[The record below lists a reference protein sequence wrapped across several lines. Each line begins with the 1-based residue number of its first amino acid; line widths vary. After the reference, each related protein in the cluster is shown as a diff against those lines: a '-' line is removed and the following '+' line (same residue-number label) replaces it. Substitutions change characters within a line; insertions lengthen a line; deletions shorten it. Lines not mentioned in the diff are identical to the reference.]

1 MSHQPEPQSAAD
13 NAAKAAPPAIR
24 SDLVSWEAYCEQHR
38 HIFPSAESWR
48 WFLRQHRDELV
59 ARRALYF
66 LAGKSLVKPEAMS
79 AALEEIGHRLAKA
92 RAA

>member
-1 MSHQPEPQSAAD
+1 MSNQPEPHGAADTAASAA
-13 NAAKAAPPAIR
+13 PSAIR
-24 SDLVSWEAYCEQHR
+24 SALVSWEAYCEQNR

-59 ARRALYF
+59 ARGALYF
-66 LAGKSLVKPEAMS
+66 LAGKSLVKPDALS
-79 AALEEIGHRLAKA
+79 AALEEIGQRLAKA